1 MKRRLAA
8 ILITLM
14 LVLSMSVTVFAEPG
28 AGRPV
33 PPGSPIAMSIPLEL
47 SEAPSDSYS
56 DSYSD
61 DTIADTNM
69 ANIVE

>member
-1 MKRRLAA
+1 MKRRIFALFLAFA
-8 ILITLM
+8 

-28 AGRPV
+28 
-33 PPGSPIAMSIPLEL
+33 GSPIPPGLTPIPTSIPLEL

-56 DSYSD
+56 D
-61 DTIADTNM
+61 DTIANTNM

>member
-1 MKRRLAA
+1 MKRRLTAV
-8 ILITLM
+8 LITLM
-14 LVLSMSVTVFAEPG
+14 LALSMSVTVFAKPG
-28 AGRPV
+28 AG
-33 PPGSPIAMSIPLEL
+33 SPIVPSIPIPTSIPLEL
-47 SEAPSDSYS
+47 SEAPS